1 VAKTLICF
9 FAGAYILSIKGE
21 EQIMKKLEIVIR
33 PDKLEDLKDL
43 MNEKGIYGMTVYMVN
58 GCGQQRGRKVMYRGT
73 EVSIN
78 LLPKVKVEMVLS
90 DSAAE
95 GLIPEII
102 NTVKTGQVGDGKIFV
117 YECSEAYR
125 VRTGESGEEIL

>member
-1 VAKTLICF
+1 
-9 FAGAYILSIKGE
+9 
-21 EQIMKKLEIVIR
+21 MKKLEIVIR

-43 MNEKGIYGMTVYMVN
+43 MNEKGIYGMTVYMVS

-73 EVSIN
+73 EISIN

-90 DSAAE
+90 DSMAE
-95 GLIPEII
+95 ALIPEII

-117 YECSEAYR
+117 YECSEVYR

>member
-1 VAKTLICF
+1 
-9 FAGAYILSIKGE
+9 
-21 EQIMKKLEIVIR
+21 MKKLEIVIR

-43 MNEKGIYGMTVYMVN
+43 MTEKGIYGMTVYMVS

-78 LLPKVKVEMVLS
+78 LLPKIKVEMVLA
-90 DSAAE
+90 DSITE
-95 GLIPEII
+95 SLIPEIM
-102 NTVKTGQVGDGKIFV
+102 NAVKTGPVGDGKIFV